1 MLATTPTGEPAAPR
15 SDAPR
20 GSAFRVYGRLLGY
33 ALQYKFRLAIS
44 LFFAVTVAVSFTAM
58 LFTVR
63 EVVNLTYYDAGANVS
78 EDPQGTVAEEESGAS
93 EDPQEAIVAAIR
105 KLNRNIDGAIE
116 LLPGTFWERHLSSPQ
131 GLEPWFRGLVA
142 SMRADKV
149 NSIKVTCI
157 ALIVVFLGV
166 GIAKFLQEFLAG
178 SVSANISTELAR
190 HMYENL
196 MMQSVGFFETRTTG
210 DVLAR
215 FTNDIFMVNRGLE
228 GVLVKFMREPIL
240 AVFFLGF
247 ALLTDPVLTLIGI
260 CGMPLVV
267 LILAKI
273 GMKMRKSVR
282 RSLEKVSS
290 MASVVHETVNG
301 ISIVKVFT
309 MEQYEIDR
317 VRAETLRLRRHLFQM
332 VRLHAAT
339 GPSTEFILVLG
350 VAAFL
355 MGAALRIDSGDL
367 TPGQALAL
375 LISLAML
382 LDPVRKLSAVNNMV
396 QTSIASAE
404 RVFEFIDL
412 KPQINELEGAAD
424 LAPMAEGIHFE
435 NVTFGYL
442 PDTPVIKY
450 LNLHV
455 RKGETVALVGPSGSG
470 KSTLIKLI
478 PRFYDVET
486 GTIRID
492 GTNIRDVSARSLRD
506 QISLVT
512 QNTVLFAE
520 TVRENIAAG
529 RTDYTE
535 AQIERAARAANA
547 HEFIVKLPK
556 GYDTRLD
563 ESGATLSGGQRQ
575 RLAIARAFIKDPS
588 ILILDEATSSLD
600 SESERLIQH
609 ALDNF
614 LEGRTAFIIAHR
626 LSTIQR
632 ADRILVIDG
641 GRIIEDGNHATLLA
655 KNGAYS
661 RLYNTQFDVAENETA
676 GGREEEA

>member
-1 MLATTPTGEPAAPR
+1 MPVPPPNGEPAAKTAR
-15 SDAPR
+15 KPR
-20 GSAFRVYGRLLGY
+20 GSAWKIYARLLGY
-33 ALQYKFRLAIS
+33 ALQYKVRLGIS
-44 LFFAVTVAVSFTAM
+44 LLFAIFVAASFTTMLVTVQF
-58 LFTVR
+58 
-63 EVVNLTYYDAGANVS
+63 VVNLTYYDAQTS
-78 EDPQGTVAEEESGAS
+78 KS
-93 EDPQEAIVAAIR
+93 EDPQEFIADNIQR
-105 KLNRNIDGAIE
+105 LNRKIDQAIAI
-116 LLPGTFWERHLSSPQ
+116 LPGTVWEQHLSSPK
-131 GLEPWFRGLVA
+131 GLESGFRSLVA
-142 SMRADKV
+142 SMRDEPTNA
-149 NSIKVTCI
+149 IKVTCI
-157 ALIVVFLGV
+157 ALIAVFFVV
-166 GIAKFLQEFLAG
+166 GIANFLQEFLAG

-196 MMQSVGFFETRTTG
+196 MTQSVGFFETRTTG

-240 AVFFLGF
+240 ALFFLVF
-247 ALLTDPVLTLIGI
+247 ALLTDPVLTLIGA
-260 CGMPLVV
+260 GGLPLVV
-267 LILAKI
+267 LILAKV

-282 RSLEKVSS
+282 RSLEKISS

-309 MEQYEIDR
+309 MERYEIER
-317 VRAETLRLRRHLFQM
+317 VRAETTRLRRFLFQM

-339 GPSTEFILVLG
+339 SPLTDFVLVLG

-355 MGAALRIDSGDL
+355 LAAALRIDSGEL
-367 TPGQALAL
+367 SSGQALAL

-382 LDPVRKLSAVNNMV
+382 LDPVRKLTAVNNMV

-412 KPQINELEGAAD
+412 KPQIDELDGAAD
-424 LAPMAEGIHFE
+424 LPPMTEGIHFE
-435 NVTFGYL
+435 NITFSYQ
-442 PDTPVIKY
+442 PDTPV
-450 LNLHV
+450 LRNLTLDV
-455 RKGETVALVGPSGSG
+455 RKGETIALVGLSGSG

-478 PRFYDVET
+478 PRFYDAQEGV
-486 GTIRID
+486 IRID

-520 TVRENIAAG
+520 TVRDNIAAG
-529 RTDYTE
+529 RSDYTD

-547 HEFIVKLPK
+547 HEFIEKLPK
-556 GYDTRLD
+556 GYETRLD

-575 RLAIARAFIKDPS
+575 RLAIARAFIKDPT

-600 SESERLIQH
+600 SESEGLIQD
-609 ALDNF
+609 ALDHF
-614 LEGRTAFIIAHR
+614 LAGRTAFIIAHR

-632 ADRILVIDG
+632 ADRILVIQEG
-641 GRIIEDGNHATLLA
+641 QIVEQGSHSELMALQGV
-655 KNGAYS
+655 YS
-661 RLYNTQFDVAENETA
+661 RLYKTQF
-676 GGREEEA
+676 GGQEDSG